1 MVRHCGAALN
11 FISVLIRRNSRLPIG
26 GFPVTCCDKPSVRLF
41 DPREVRPLNP
51 SPDHAGGI
59 ARCAQATGM
68 TVMKR
73 SATVRHLS
81 WQQRTLLK
89 GIAGLAALAA
99 ANALAAWWTERRHP
113 PRGAF
118 VTVDGVRLHYTDR
131 GEGPAV
137 VLIHGNAVTGED
149 WDTSGVADI
158 LLRTHRV
165 IIFDRP
171 GFGHSTR
178 PHGQSWTAARQAD
191 LIHGALAS
199 LGAERPVVV
208 GHSWGAIVAL
218 ALAERYQGDIAA
230 LVLLSGY
237 YFETLRPDVPLV
249 TVAALPIIGDVL
261 RYTVSPLLGWLQM
274 PLFKRTMFAPSRVP
288 QRFKTT
294 YSTGMALRPSQIRA
308 STLDGAL
315 MLSSVRALRDH
326 YRDLTLPVTIIAG
339 RGDIIVFASMAEK
352 LHAALPHSVL
362 HIIEGTGHM
371 AHHIDPQAVAEAVK
385 DMTIQSQTIAAQEA
399 AG

>member
-1 MVRHCGAALN
+1 
-11 FISVLIRRNSRLPIG
+11 
-26 GFPVTCCDKPSVRLF
+26 
-41 DPREVRPLNP
+41 
-51 SPDHAGGI
+51 
-59 ARCAQATGM
+59 
-68 TVMKR
+68 MKR
-73 SATVRHLS
+73 SATVRHTS
-81 WQQRTLLK
+81 RQQHALLK
-89 GIAGLAALAA
+89 GLAVLAVLAGT
-99 ANALAAWWTERRHP
+99 NALTALWTERRHP

-118 VTVDGVRLHYTDR
+118 VKVDGVRLHYTDR

-149 WDTSGVADI
+149 WDISGVAEI

-191 LIHGALAS
+191 LIHSALAG
-199 LGAERPVVV
+199 LGIERPVVV

-249 TVAALPIIGDVL
+249 RVAALPIIGDVL
-261 RYTVSPLLGWLQM
+261 RYTVLPLLGWLQM
-274 PLFKRTMFAPSRVP
+274 PLLKWTMFAPNRVP
-288 QRFKTT
+288 QRFETT

-308 STLDGAL
+308 STCDGAL
-315 MLSSVRALRDH
+315 MRPSARALRDR
-326 YRDLTLPVTIIAG
+326 YGDLTLPVTIIAG
-339 RGDIIVFASMAEK
+339 RGDTIVFASMAEK
-352 LHAALPHSVL
+352 LHAAVPHSKL
-362 HIIEGTGHM
+362 HIIKGTGHM
-371 AHHIDPQAVAEAVK
+371 LHHIDPQAVAEAVK
-385 DMTIQSQTIAAQEA
+385 DITIQSQAIAPGNA